1 MAYKAPGKH
10 FRKGLTVADFFKMFP
25 DDDAAEQWFIKQR
38 WPTDVC
44 CIHCGSVNVQTGAKR
59 KRASFRCR
67 EKECGKQFSTKT
79 DTFMQASKIGYRDW
93 LFAIY
98 LAATNLKSVS
108 SMKLHRDLG
117 ITQKSAWFLAHRI
130 RRSWRMEP
138 DADQFDGP
146 VEVDETYVGGRRRNM
161 SNAQRKQL
169 GPDAGRG
176 SVGKTAVV
184 GMKDRSTNQVAAKVV
199 ESTDSNTLQGFVK
212 DHATPGATVYTDEA
226 SAYES
231 LPFNHA
237 TVKHSLSQYVKGDA
251 HTNGIES
258 LWSMLKRA
266 HKGIFHKLSPKHL
279 NRYVQEFA
287 GRHNIRE
294 LDTLKQIAS
303 ICARME
309 GKRLRYQDLIADNGL
324 ASGARS

>member
-117 ITQKSAWFLAHRI
+117 ITQKSRMVPSSTVSAAPG
-130 RRSWRMEP
+130 RMEP

-146 VEVDETYVGGRRRNM
+146 VEVDEN
-161 SNAQRKQL
+161 L
-169 GPDAGRG
+169 RG
-176 SVGKTAVV
+176 W
-184 GMKDRSTNQVAAKVV
+184 
-199 ESTDSNTLQGFVK
+199 
-212 DHATPGATVYTDEA
+212 P
-226 SAYES
+226 
-231 LPFNHA
+231 
-237 TVKHSLSQYVKGDA
+237 
-251 HTNGIES
+251 
-258 LWSMLKRA
+258 
-266 HKGIFHKLSPKHL
+266 SP
-279 NRYVQEFA
+279 
-287 GRHNIRE
+287 
-294 LDTLKQIAS
+294 
-303 ICARME
+303 
-309 GKRLRYQDLIADNGL
+309 
-324 ASGARS
+324 

>member
-1 MAYKAPGKH
+1 MSYNAPGKH

-25 DDDAAEQWFIKQR
+25 DDDAAEAWFIKQR

-67 EKECGKQFSTKT
+67 EKECAKQFSTKT
-79 DTFMQASKIGYRDW
+79 GTFMQASKIGYRDW
-93 LFAIY
+93 LFAMY

-108 SMKLHRDLG
+108 SMKMHRDLG

-130 RRSWRMEP
+130 RRAWRMEP

-161 SNAQRKQL
+161 SNAKRKAL
-169 GPDAGRG
+169 HNTGRG
-176 SVGKTAVV
+176 PAGKTAVV

-199 ESTDSNTLQGFVK
+199 ELTNSNTLQGFVK

-226 SAYES
+226 TAYEL
-231 LPFNHA
+231 LPFDHA
-237 TVKHSLSQYVKGDA
+237 TVKHSVAEYVRGQI

-258 LWSMLKRA
+258 FWSMLKRA

-279 NRYVQEFA
+279 DRYVQEFA
-287 GRHNIRE
+287 GRHNIRA
-294 LDTLKQIAS
+294 LDTLKQISS
-303 ICARME
+303 ICASME
-309 GKRLRYQDLIADNGL
+309 GNRLRYQDLIADNGL
-324 ASGARS
+324 ASGART